1 MAEKGFRMDKS
12 FEDSSESAEPTDSE
26 LSLAEKHHFVE
37 SLLDVT
43 HGILYIYD
51 LARRRNVFANE
62 GIHRVLGYSTTEVRE
77 MGDSI
82 IPSLMHPDDFRH
94 YIERIAPRY
103 AQVADGERVVN
114 SYRMKNRSGDW
125 KWIESTEVVYRRDPD
140 GSPRQIIGLG
150 VDITKRKMA
159 ETALEDTKEILSQFV
174 LHSPIYTFIKD
185 VTSTESRVLI
195 ASENYRDMIGISG
208 REMTGKTMAELF
220 PPEFAEKITADDWM
234 VASKGESLRLDEE
247 LNGRSYTTIK
257 FPIRK
262 GDKVFLAGY
271 TIDITER
278 KATENALRESEY
290 FFKESQR
297 ASHTGSYRLDF
308 KTWIWEYSEVLGQI
322 FGIDATFKNDIPG
335 WLDLVHPDDRETM
348 ERHFRE
354 DVVERHQRFNRE
366 YRIVRAS
373 GGEIRW
379 VHGLGELVLDAKGDP
394 IHMIG
399 TIRDITERKAA
410 EDAIRE
416 SAERLRFAME
426 TSHIGAWDLDLADHT
441 AFRSLE
447 HDRIFG
453 YDEPLP
459 KWTYEMFLGHVLPED
474 RGKVDADFRQ
484 AMETLGDWNFQCRIL
499 RRDGAVRWIWAAGR
513 HTLERPENP
522 PRMAGIVQDIT
533 ERKQAEQELERHRNH
548 LEELVEERTTQL
560 KSANLELDSFC
571 HSVSH
576 DLRAPLRY
584 LDGFAGLLMSNC
596 RQDLPEE
603 GQRYVDI
610 IASSARKMGVLI
622 DDLLKFSRTSRQ
634 EMSLQ
639 RVNMDLALR
648 EALAPVQSAS
658 QARIIE
664 WKIGELSPVG
674 GDHNLLRQV
683 WANLLENAVKYT
695 GKKDAARIEIGCEE
709 RGKEIVFSI
718 RDNGAGFDPRY
729 ADKLFG
735 VFQRLHRPE
744 EFEGTGI
751 GLATV
756 HRIVSRHG
764 GRVWAESSV
773 GQGATFHFALPKPRE
788 QDHA

>member
-94 YIERIAPRY
+94 YIGEIVPRY

-114 SYRMKNRSGDW
+114 SYRMKSRSGDW
-125 KWIESTEVVYRRDPD
+125 RWIESTEIVYRRDAD

-150 VDITKRKMA
+150 VDITERKVA
-159 ETALEDTKEILSQFV
+159 ETALADTKDILSEFV

-185 VTSTESRVLI
+185 VTPTESRVLI
-195 ASENYRDMIGISG
+195 ASENYRDMVGISG
-208 REMTGKTMAELF
+208 RDMVGKTMAELF
-220 PPEFAEKITADDWM
+220 PPEFAEKITADDWL
-234 VASKGESLRLDEE
+234 VASKGESLKLEEE

-262 GDKVFLAGY
+262 GDRVFLAGY
-271 TIDITER
+271 TIDITDR
-278 KATENALRESEY
+278 KETENAIRESEY

-308 KTWIWEYSEVLGQI
+308 KTWVWDYSEVLGQI
-322 FGIDATFKNDIPG
+322 FGIDSTFKSDITG

-354 DVVERHQRFNRE
+354 DVVERHQRFNKE

-379 VHGLGELVLDAKGDP
+379 VHGLGELILDANGDP

-399 TIRDITERKAA
+399 TIRDITEQKL
-410 EDAIRE
+410 I
-416 SAERLRFAME
+416 
-426 TSHIGAWDLDLADHT
+426 
-441 AFRSLE
+441 
-447 HDRIFG
+447 
-453 YDEPLP
+453 
-459 KWTYEMFLGHVLPED
+459 
-474 RGKVDADFRQ
+474 
-484 AMETLGDWNFQCRIL
+484 
-499 RRDGAVRWIWAAGR
+499 
-513 HTLERPENP
+513 
-522 PRMAGIVQDIT
+522 
-533 ERKQAEQELERHRNH
+533 EQELERHRDH

-560 KSANLELDSFC
+560 KSANHELDSFC

-596 RQDLPEE
+596 REDLPEE

-634 EMSLQ
+634 EMSMQ

-695 GKKDAARIEIGCEE
+695 GKKDAPRIEIGCEE
-709 RGKEIVFSI
+709 RGKEIVFSV